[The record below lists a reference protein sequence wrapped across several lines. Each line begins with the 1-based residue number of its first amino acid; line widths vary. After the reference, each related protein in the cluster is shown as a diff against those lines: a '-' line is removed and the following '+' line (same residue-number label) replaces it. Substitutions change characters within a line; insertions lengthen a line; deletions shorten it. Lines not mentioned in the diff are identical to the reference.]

1 MFTKLYHVSDALSVS
16 LHALK
21 GLSLWA
27 ARTPRGTCGGGGRE
41 GTRKV
46 SGGGNC

>member
-27 ARTPRGTCGGGGRE
+27 ARTPRGTCGGWGQGRHKE
-41 GTRKV
+41 AFWWR
-46 SGGGNC
+46 